1 MSKEAVFMQG
11 NQAMAEAAIRGGCKM
26 FFGYPITPSS
36 EVPEYY
42 AQVMVERPEE
52 NIVYI
57 QAETECSAFNMIAGA
72 AAAGHRSMTATA
84 GPGFSLGQEAM
95 SYMSAAGLPGV
106 VVQIMRPGPADGE
119 ILPAQGDYFQITRG
133 GGHGDYYTLAL
144 APWSIQELVEI
155 MQESFVLAEKYN
167 NPVVVVSDA
176 MLAKLRESVVLPDY
190 TDNEA
195 APEEK
200 HNTLTGAKGRKRH
213 LITTCGFGAVQWN
226 QFNNDL
232 QKKYAEIAATLS
244 ISEAAVYKHLAQ
256 ALSKIKNHFN
266 P

>member
-1 MSKEAVFMQG
+1 
-11 NQAMAEAAIRGGCKM
+11 
-26 FFGYPITPSS
+26 
-36 EVPEYY
+36 
-42 AQVMVERPEE
+42 
-52 NIVYI
+52 
-57 QAETECSAFNMIAGA
+57 
-72 AAAGHRSMTATA
+72 
-84 GPGFSLGQEAM
+84 
-95 SYMSAAGLPGV
+95 
-106 VVQIMRPGPADGE
+106 
-119 ILPAQGDYFQITRG
+119 
-133 GGHGDYYTLAL
+133 
-144 APWSIQELVEI
+144 

-232 QKKYAEIAATLS
+232 QKKYAEIAANEKRYESYFMDEDPDIVVVAFGAYSRVCLS
-244 ISEAAVYKHLAQ
+244 GVKMAREAGLKVGMIRPISLWPFPDNAFEGLDGKQFLVFHRIYECGDVLANLGVTINFCFI
-256 ALSKIKNHFN
+256 AKKE
-266 P
+266 